1 MQQEALN
8 PFASVLY
15 VMPKPVGSACNLAC
29 TYCYY
34 LEKGNTLA
42 CDHPEN
48 QMMSDATLEEFVKQ
62 YIAAQTVPEIV
73 FTWHGG
79 EAMMRPIKFYE
90 RAMELQRKYGKGR
103 QIINCIQTNGTLL
116 TPRWCEFLKRN
127 NWLVGISI
135 DGPADA
141 HDAFRRTALGK
152 PTHQTV
158 MRSIRMLQQYGVEW
172 NAMAVVNS
180 VNVLQ
185 PELFYDFFKQI
196 GCRYL
201 QFTPVVERRSA
212 SGNGAL
218 CTPDDVAGQL
228 TPESI
233 TPHQWGEFA
242 VRVFDR
248 WVRNDVG
255 NIFVQLFDATLAG
268 WVGVTPGVCSLA
280 PSCGHAAMMEHNGDL
295 YSCDHFAF
303 PEFRLGNIHHHSIIE
318 LMNGTQQQQFGQ
330 RKQLDLPTECKNCPY
345 KKACHGECPK
355 NRFILSP
362 DGQRHNYLCAGY
374 RRYFSH
380 VAPVMDFMASE
391 LAANRPPAN
400 IMNHPEILDNLP

>member
-1 MQQEALN
+1 MQQDALN

-29 TYCYY
+29 SYCYY
-34 LEKGNTLA
+34 LEKSKTLH
-42 CDHPEN
+42 CDKPEN

-90 RAMELQRKYGKGR
+90 RALELQRKYGKGR
-103 QIINCIQTNGTLL
+103 QITNCIQTNGTLL
-116 TPRWCEFLKRN
+116 NARWCEFLKRN
-127 NWLVGISI
+127 NWLVGISV
-135 DGPADA
+135 DGPAHA

-152 PTHQTV
+152 PTHQSV

-180 VNVLQ
+180 VNVHE

-201 QFTPVVERRSA
+201 QFTPVVERRTA
-212 SGNGAL
+212 SGNATL
-218 CTPDDVAGQL
+218 CTPDDVAGEL

-233 TPHQWGEFA
+233 TPQEWGEFA

-248 WVRNDVG
+248 WVRDDVG
-255 NIFVQLFDATLAG
+255 RIFVQLFDATLAG

-303 PEFRLGNIHHHSIIE
+303 PEFRLGNIHEQSIIE
-318 LMNGTQQQQFGQ
+318 LMSGTQQQRFGQ
-330 RKQLDLPTECKNCPY
+330 RKQLNLPPECKDCPY

-355 NRFILSP
+355 NRFILTP
-362 DGQRHNYLCAGY
+362 DGHRHNYLCAGY

-380 VAPVMDFMASE
+380 VAPAMDFMAAE
-391 LAANRPPAN
+391 LAANRAPAN
-400 IMNHPEILDNLP
+400 IMNHPEILDRLP

>member
-1 MQQEALN
+1 MLTVENN

-29 TYCYY
+29 SYCYY
-34 LEKGNTLA
+34 LEKGTTLGTGE
-42 CDHPEN
+42 DSKG
-48 QMMSDATLEEFVKQ
+48 QLMSDSTLEEFVKQ
-62 YIAAQTVPEIV
+62 YIAAQTVNEVV

-103 QIINCIQTNGTLL
+103 EIVNCIQTNGTLL
-116 TPRWCEFLKRN
+116 NAKWCEFLKRN
-127 NWLVGISI
+127 NWLVGVSI

-152 PTHQTV
+152 PTHQSV
-158 MRSIRMLQQYGVEW
+158 MRSIRLLQQYGVEW

-180 VNVLQ
+180 VNVKE
-185 PELFYDFFKQI
+185 PERFYDFFKQI
-196 GCRYL
+196 GCRYI
-201 QFTPVVERRSA
+201 QFTPVVERRPEGM
-212 SGNGAL
+212 GNL
-218 CTPDDVAGQL
+218 CSPDDAAGML
-228 TPESI
+228 TEESI
-233 TPHQWGEFA
+233 TPAEWGEFA

-255 NIFVQLFDATLAG
+255 TVYVQLFDATLAG

-303 PEFRLGNIHHHSIIE
+303 PAFKLGNIHQQTIIE
-318 LMNGTQQQQFGQ
+318 MMSSEQQRLFGL
-330 RKQLDLPTECKNCPY
+330 RKQQLLPRECKECEY
-345 KKACHGECPK
+345 RKACHGECPK
-355 NRFILSP
+355 NRFVVSP
-362 DGQRHNYLCAGY
+362 DGERHNFLCAGY
-374 RRYFSH
+374 RRYFAH
-380 VAPVMDFMASE
+380 VAPVMDFMAAE
-391 LAANRPPAN
+391 LAAHRAPAN
-400 IMNHPEILDNLP
+400 IMGHPEILDSLD